1 MLVVDA
7 TSPAVRASEGVR
19 ARRSPPPHPEDVIS
33 MRTRSRSRRTA
44 TAVVVSFA
52 LLLAACGG
60 TDTELS
66 IEPAADETDQVE
78 QEPAPAPEGA
88 DEAPEVIDDEPAD
101 TEDAADEAPAEGVD
115 AGAPAPD
122 AAADCSAQGA
132 SITVRPIPGMPAEVA
147 AARDFLLDAA
157 LRCDEQLLFT
167 ATEESD
173 MFTFSFGD
181 DTDPIG
187 YWWQLEAAGEKPFLR
202 LAQVLGTT
210 PALSAGGDVYVWPR
224 VTTGRPEDTTAEAW
238 AELTWL
244 PADHRVTG
252 DGYLDWRAGISPD
265 GQWRFFVSGD

>member
-1 MLVVDA
+1 V
-7 TSPAVRASEGVR
+7 T
-19 ARRSPPPHPEDVIS
+19 
-33 MRTRSRSRRTA
+33 
-44 TAVVVSFA
+44 
-52 LLLAACGG
+52 
-60 TDTELS
+60 
-66 IEPAADETDQVE
+66 
-78 QEPAPAPEGA
+78 
-88 DEAPEVIDDEPAD
+88 DDEPAD
-101 TEDAADEAPAEGVD
+101 ADDAADEAPAEGVD
-115 AGAPAPD
+115 AGAPAPDPD

-265 GQWRFFVSGD
+265 GQWRFFVAGD